1 VSQRTRSEAV
11 KAATKPS
18 LDLWGQCLRSYAWQ
32 AASTTHEPAHHR
44 PKGKVRMT
52 VEAYHMVA
60 LLAAP
65 LSRPS
70 RKARAGDI
78 RVTGDIYVYVGRLG
92 EKRT

>member
-1 VSQRTRSEAV
+1 MS
-11 KAATKPS
+11 
-18 LDLWGQCLRSYAWQ
+18 
-32 AASTTHEPAHHR
+32 
-44 PKGKVRMT
+44 

-78 RVTGDIYVYVGRLG
+78 GVTGDIYVYVGRLG